1 MFASIYVCYMPVNEY
16 VLLLVCLKPAL
27 SKITLAKFKEISTSL
42 VSNGPAYPGHCKQ
55 FYGHN
60 TTIKFTHISVGVTS
74 GAESDTKVAQ
84 KHQKHKKFKSD
95 VQTVATRGKGS
106 PPSHRV
112 RFDVSLRFNNKIERS
127 LCRLFTEQQDQ

>member
-55 FYGHN
+55 FYGHVLKASWL
-60 TTIKFTHISVGVTS
+60 IFQGVTPR
-74 GAESDTKVAQ
+74 AESNTKVAQ
-84 KHQKHKKFKSD
+84 NHQKHKKFKSD
-95 VQTVATRGKGS
+95 IQTKECRNTVTLFVQTVAIRGKGYHLAS
-106 PPSHRV
+106 PPPQS
-112 RFDVSLRFNNKIERS
+112 
-127 LCRLFTEQQDQ
+127 